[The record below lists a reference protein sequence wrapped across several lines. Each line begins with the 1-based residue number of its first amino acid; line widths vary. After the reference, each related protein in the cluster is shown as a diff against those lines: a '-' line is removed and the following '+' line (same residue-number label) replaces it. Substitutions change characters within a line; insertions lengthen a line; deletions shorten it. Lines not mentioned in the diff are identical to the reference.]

1 MISKKALCFSYFS
14 ERTAQCFFHF
24 LSRIIRMRFSACMH
38 IRRRKCRVVSKGG
51 RRSPFGSGS
60 SNRARVAG
68 GDLCAQHRSADRAGR
83 RDRAAACWHGVPQ
96 GNSVPLGTRF
106 CLQSLVCYTFCDRWR
121 GKGAAGRGQDVS
133 CDSRTER
140 FCNAV
145 IIAKLFC
152 RGPRKIGDFVGKGGT
167 AE

>member
-1 MISKKALCFSYFS
+1 MKSTVFFSVLHDEIIKRMLENSFCFLPTFGEENIRKFPKEGGARLSAPGHPIGCGS
-14 ERTAQCFFHF
+14 PVATSVRSTEARTEPAGENEQQPVGMGFQRGTAFHLAHDF
-24 LSRIIRMRFSACMH
+24 A
-38 IRRRKCRVVSKGG
+38 
-51 RRSPFGSGS
+51 
-60 SNRARVAG
+60 
-68 GDLCAQHRSADRAGR
+68 
-83 RDRAAACWHGVPQ
+83 
-96 GNSVPLGTRF
+96 
-106 CLQSLVCYTFCDRWR
+106 LQSLVCYTFCDRWR
-121 GKGAAGRGQDVS
+121 GKGAAGRRQDVS

>member
-1 MISKKALCFSYFS
+1 MLPRSESRFFLAPGGAFFKRISAN
-14 ERTAQCFFHF
+14 
-24 LSRIIRMRFSACMH
+24 RFCCLPD
-38 IRRRKCRVVSKGG
+38 IQRRKYQKVSKGG

-83 RDRAAACWHGVPQ
+83 RDRAAACWHGVPE

-106 CLQSLVCYTFCDRWR
+106 CLQSLMCYTFCDRCR
-121 GKGAAGRGQDVS
+121 GKGATGRRQDVS
-133 CDSRTER
+133 CDSRTEW

-152 RGPRKIGDFVGKGGT
+152 RGPRKIGDLVGKGGT